1 MRIDVVTIFP
11 DFIRQTINHSII
23 GRACSSE
30 MVTIEACDLRG
41 FTQDKRRTVDDAPYG
56 GGAGMVLKP
65 EPLFLAV
72 ESLRSEKSLV
82 VLVSPQGETFTQKK
96 AKELSQKDH
105 LILLCGHYEGFD
117 ERVRG
122 HLVDEELS
130 IGDYVLTGG
139 EIAALAVI
147 DSTVRLLPGVLGNSD
162 SLSSETFE
170 ENLLEYPQFTRPVSF
185 RGWTVPDV
193 LLSGHHEQVAQWRRR
208 QQEEATRLKRPD
220 LWRKYIDSKK

>member
-1 MRIDVVTIFP
+1 
-11 DFIRQTINHSII
+11 
-23 GRACSSE
+23 
-30 MVTIEACDLRG
+30 
-41 FTQDKRRTVDDAPYG
+41 
-56 GGAGMVLKP
+56 MVLKP

-117 ERVRG
+117 ERVRE